1 MEYKDLQE
9 YISSLGSAKDLKIIE
24 AEVDPVLEITE
35 IADRI
40 VKSGG
45 PALLFTNVKGSP
57 YPLAINLFGT
67 YERTCSA
74 FGIKNPDEIADRI
87 KTFIPDTMPSS
98 ITDKAKLLWQM
109 KDLKNFQPK
118 TVRSGISQEVVESD
132 ANLFDLPVMKCWPK
146 DAGRFITLP
155 LVITKNPETGSQNL
169 GMYRIQLVDK
179 KRALMHW
186 HIHHDGASHHRMH
199 QEKGVDMD
207 IAVVIGC
214 DPATMYSAT
223 APLPPGIDEMIFS
236 GFLRNK
242 PVELVKAKTVDLM
255 VPANAEFIL
264 EGTISCTE
272 TALEG
277 PFGDHTG
284 FYSDADNY
292 PVFHL
297 KTITRRKNPVYP
309 STIVGKPP
317 MEDYYLGKVTERIFL
332 PLLKLQI
339 PEVVDMNFPCEG
351 VFHNCVLVSIKK
363 EYPGQA
369 RKVASSIWGLGQM
382 MFTKTI
388 VIVDK
393 DVDVQN
399 VSETVWTALSN
410 VDPERDIFFTK
421 GPLDVLDHSSPQPIF
436 GSKAGI
442 DATVKLPAEGHPR
455 EWPEIIEMDEE
466 TKKQVEKRWKEYGLD

>member
-1 MEYKDLQE
+1 MKE
-9 YISSLGSAKDLKIIE
+9 
-24 AEVDPVLEITE
+24 
-35 IADRI
+35 
-40 VKSGG
+40 
-45 PALLFTNVKGSP
+45 PAQH
-57 YPLAINLFGT
+57 FGVN
-67 YERTCSA
+67 
-74 FGIKNPDEIADRI
+74 NPDEIVERI

-118 TVRSGISQEVVESD
+118 TVRFGISQEVVESD
-132 ANLFDLPVMKCWPK
+132 ANLFDLPVLKCWPK

-179 KRALMHW
+179 RRALMHW
-186 HIHHDGASHHRMH
+186 HIHHDGACHHRMH

-264 EGTISCTE
+264 EGHVSCSE

-284 FYSDADNY
+284 FYSDSDNY

-297 KTITRRKNPVYP
+297 KTITRKKNPVYP

-317 MEDYYLGKVTERIFL
+317 NGR
-332 PLLKLQI
+332 LL
-339 PEVVDMNFPCEG
+339 
-351 VFHNCVLVSIKK
+351 S
-363 EYPGQA
+363 
-369 RKVASSIWGLGQM
+369 W
-382 MFTKTI
+382 
-388 VIVDK
+388 
-393 DVDVQN
+393 
-399 VSETVWTALSN
+399 
-410 VDPERDIFFTK
+410 
-421 GPLDVLDHSSPQPIF
+421 
-436 GSKAGI
+436 
-442 DATVKLPAEGHPR
+442 
-455 EWPEIIEMDEE
+455 
-466 TKKQVEKRWKEYGLD
+466 